1 MKKARRWGYIHR
13 SDLIGMSDEDDLREV
28 LREAKRV
35 KGTTNIE
42 FVFAD
47 MLRERQHLAVV
58 YDELGTWLGIVT
70 LEDILET
77 LLGTEIMDETDNVS
91 NLRRYAKQKWSRR
104 LRKIQS

>member
-1 MKKARRWGYIHR
+1 M
-13 SDLIGMSDEDDLREV
+13 DEDVKLLDHMRKI
-28 LREAKRV
+28 KRV
-35 KGTTNIE
+35 KGNTNIE
-42 FVFAD
+42 FLFSD

-91 NLRRYAKQKWSRR
+91 NLRRYAKQRWSRR
-104 LRKIQS
+104 LKKYGS